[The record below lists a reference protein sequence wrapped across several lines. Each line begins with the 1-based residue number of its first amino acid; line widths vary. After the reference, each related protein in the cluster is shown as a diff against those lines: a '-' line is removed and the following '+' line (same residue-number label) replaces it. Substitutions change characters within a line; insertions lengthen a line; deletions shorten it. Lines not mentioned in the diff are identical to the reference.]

1 MMQRELAVLEFAQR
15 YTTRV
20 DFSTLHSAEQVLTS
34 TNALRDPYEAEQAGV
49 RLQLP

>member
-1 MMQRELAVLEFAQR
+1 MMQRAQNDGR
-15 YTTRV
+15 
-20 DFSTLHSAEQVLTS
+20 DSTLQSAEQVLTA